1 MQTAPRIFIVGSER
15 SGSNLLRSL
24 LGNHSAIEAP
34 VDPHY
39 FDAWYG
45 ALRFYGDLRDESNM
59 RHLLADM
66 LEYANHPFNDW
77 GLETTAE
84 ELLAKHGPRCFLD
97 AFDALYLEQ
106 AARHAKTG
114 YLCKGNHI
122 FNYAFQVKAHW
133 PDAKLLYLYRDPR
146 DHCASWKEKPL
157 HLKTV
162 FDAVVKW
169 EREQRR
175 CLQLVKSH
183 GIDMHFVSYEELI
196 ADTPQVMARVL
207 TYCGLPVEEA
217 CFETDSAKQRSTAQ
231 RYVYWQNLDKPIIRD
246 NKRKYLKT
254 LKQEEVRLIET
265 VAREMMQAL
274 GYAPDTD
281 AGWKARRLHGLR
293 LRLERRRTEVAH
305 REHLAKD
312 LSLLHQK
319 NDLLKRIQE
328 RARARKLK

>member
-1 MQTAPRIFIVGSER
+1 MQHVPPIFIVGSER

-45 ALRFYGDLRDESNM
+45 ALRHYGDLRTTSNM
-59 RHLLADM
+59 RHLLEDM
-66 LEYANHPFNDW
+66 LEYANHPFNGW
-77 GLETTAE
+77 GLELDLDQVIA
-84 ELLAKHGPRCFLD
+84 ARQPRCFLD

-106 AARHAKTG
+106 AGRQGKQG

-175 CLQLVKSH
+175 CLQLVSSH
-183 GIDMHFVSYEELI
+183 GIDMHFVSYEDLI
-196 ADTPQVMARVL
+196 ADTPQVMSKVL
-207 TYCGLPVEEA
+207 AYCGLPVEEA
-217 CFETDSAKQRSTAQ
+217 CFETDSAKQRSTAG
-231 RYVYWQNLDKPIIRD
+231 RYVYWKNLDKPIIRD
-246 NKRKYLKT
+246 NKQKYLKSLT
-254 LKQEEVRLIET
+254 KPELRQIET
-265 VAREMMQAL
+265 IAREMMVAL

-281 AGWKARRLHGLR
+281 GGWKAPRFYGVR
-293 LRLERRRTEVAH
+293 LRLERKRTERKH
-305 REHLAKD
+305 REHLVKD
-312 LSLLHQK
+312 LDILHKK
-319 NDLLKRIQE
+319 NALLKQIHD
-328 RARARKLK
+328 RARRRKLK